1 MPFTIQRTLAAAV
14 ALAIAAAPGARAADI
29 KVDVTGT
36 NIKRVDGET
45 GQPLQVITKEEI
57 QSSGATTAM
66 ELLDRIAIN
75 SPVGN
80 YTLANAFGDS
90 ARIGFSGAS
99 LRGLGFKYTVVL
111 LNGRRIANYA
121 HDGTAADLN
130 AIPLGAI
137 ERVEVLKDGASAI
150 YGTDAIGG
158 VINFI
163 TRNDYKGIEASA
175 YYGDTFDGG
184 AREKSVT
191 ATLGFGDLSKDRY
204 NAFVSMQWMKQEPL
218 FGRDRPFSQ
227 SSYIPSEGLDSTSG
241 RSFPGNVAVPGV
253 GNRNP
258 LYPNCAP
265 SLAAD
270 PEVYPG
276 QCRFDPNPFLGS
288 LPEVE
293 KFNMVARGTF
303 QLTPDHQAFIEGL
316 YAKNEYRFVLQP
328 VPIGQGVL
336 FPAAGP
342 DAPGFFLPPS
352 SPFYPHDFAARFGL
366 DGQPLNIQWRAF
378 DAGARDSTTTAEQTR
393 IVAGFKGVVK
403 GWDYEAAYS
412 YNQSKDTDHLN
423 GGYLSQAALLPIIN
437 SGNVNPF
444 GPNTPE
450 IVSQLTGTAIQ
461 ADARSSKST
470 VNAIDGKVSNEIY
483 NLPAGPLA
491 VAFGGEYRKE
501 KYDSVSAD
509 ILSSG
514 DIVGY
519 GTSSPTVTGDR
530 KVYAFFAE
538 AIVPIVKTLELDA
551 AVRYD
556 HYSDFG
562 STTNPKLSLRWQPS
576 KTFLARASYGTGFRA
591 PALPELFSPQVTTNT
606 QPGLSDPVR
615 CPITNDQVNDCVTQ
629 FVNIQGG
636 NTALKPE
643 KSTQYSVGGVWEP
656 LEGLSMGVDWYSIK
670 LKDQVGLLNPAA
682 VLGDVV
688 QYAAFITRGPTD
700 PNFPTLP
707 GPITAITTLFTNLG
721 ETRIEG
727 IDVDLRYRT
736 PQTVAG
742 RFRFGLNGTYYTKYD
757 IQQIDGSFAG
767 QIGLYSGI
775 GGAINR
781 WKHYATI
788 DWDYGAWGAT
798 LAQTFGLGYTDAN
811 PDVNGNPRRVG
822 NYDVYDLQGRFT
834 GVKNLTVAV
843 GVKNLFNRAPPFT
856 NQAFTFQNGYDPSYA
871 DPRGGFWYA
880 NIGYKF
886 L

>member
-36 NIKRVDGET
+36 NIKRIEGET
-45 GQPLQVITKEEI
+45 GQPLQVITKEDI

-99 LRGLGFKYTVVL
+99 LRGLGYKYTVVL

-270 PEVYPG
+270 PDVYPG

-316 YAKNEYRFVLQP
+316 YAKNEYRYVLQP

-378 DAGARDSTTTAEQTR
+378 DAGLRDSTTTAEQTR
-393 IVAGFKGVVK
+393 IVAGFRGVVK

-412 YNQSKDTDHLN
+412 YNQSKDKDHLN

-450 IVSQLTGTAIQ
+450 IVSQLRARRSRPTRARRSRRSKRST
-461 ADARSSKST
+461 ARSATRSTTCRPGRSRSRSAASTARKST
-470 VNAIDGKVSNEIY
+470 TRCRPTSCRRA
-483 NLPAGPLA
+483 
-491 VAFGGEYRKE
+491 
-501 KYDSVSAD
+501 
-509 ILSSG
+509 
-514 DIVGY
+514 
-519 GTSSPTVTGDR
+519 TSSATARRARPSPAIARCTRSSPRRSCRSSRTSSSTRRCGTTTTATSARRPTR
-530 KVYAFFAE
+530 SCRCA
-538 AIVPIVKTLELDA
+538 
-551 AVRYD
+551 
-556 HYSDFG
+556 G
-562 STTNPKLSLRWQPS
+562 SRPS
-576 KTFLARASYGTGFRA
+576 NSSRARRTARASARRR
-591 PALPELFSPQVTTNT
+591 SP
-606 QPGLSDPVR
+606 S
-615 CPITNDQVNDCVTQ
+615 C
-629 FVNIQGG
+629 
-636 NTALKPE
+636 
-643 KSTQYSVGGVWEP
+643 S
-656 LEGLSMGVDWYSIK
+656 
-670 LKDQVGLLNPAA
+670 
-682 VLGDVV
+682 
-688 QYAAFITRGPTD
+688 
-700 PNFPTLP
+700 
-707 GPITAITTLFTNLG
+707 
-721 ETRIEG
+721 
-727 IDVDLRYRT
+727 
-736 PQTVAG
+736 
-742 RFRFGLNGTYYTKYD
+742 
-757 IQQIDGSFAG
+757 
-767 QIGLYSGI
+767 
-775 GGAINR
+775 
-781 WKHYATI
+781 
-788 DWDYGAWGAT
+788 
-798 LAQTFGLGYTDAN
+798 
-811 PDVNGNPRRVG
+811 RR
-822 NYDVYDLQGRFT
+822 R
-834 GVKNLTVAV
+834 
-843 GVKNLFNRAPPFT
+843 
-856 NQAFTFQNGYDPSYA
+856 
-871 DPRGGFWYA
+871 
-880 NIGYKF
+880 
-886 L
+886 